1 MLKAFLAFLVVWVAI
16 VVGVKT
22 FCQITNQ
29 EQIEIMKLL
38 LYGFAAA
45 IMSISFLTLI
55 VFLF

>member
-1 MLKAFLAFLVVWVAI
+1 MLKAFVAFLVVWVAI
-16 VVGVKT
+16 IIGVKT
-22 FCQITNQ
+22 FRQITNQ

-45 IMSISFLTLI
+45 IISISFLTLI